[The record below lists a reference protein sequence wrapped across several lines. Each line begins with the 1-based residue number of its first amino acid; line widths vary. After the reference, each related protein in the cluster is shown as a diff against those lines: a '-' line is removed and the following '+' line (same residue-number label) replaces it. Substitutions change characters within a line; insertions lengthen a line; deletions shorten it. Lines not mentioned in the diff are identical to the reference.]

1 MQLFLI
7 VITAGQIG
15 AWVGPLPYGM
25 AECQTRA
32 AGLQALVDDT
42 RTRHPELDLTFT
54 CEWRAPGDAPRL
66 GDVIRIRAA
75 GLLAGK
81 GA

>member
-15 AWVGPLPYGM
+15 AWTGPLPYGM
-25 AECQTRA
+25 KECQARA
-32 AGLQALVDDT
+32 AGLQALADDA
-42 RTRHPELDLTFT
+42 RDRHPEIDLTFT

-66 GDVIRIRAA
+66 GDLTRIRAA
-75 GLLAGK
+75 GHLAGQ